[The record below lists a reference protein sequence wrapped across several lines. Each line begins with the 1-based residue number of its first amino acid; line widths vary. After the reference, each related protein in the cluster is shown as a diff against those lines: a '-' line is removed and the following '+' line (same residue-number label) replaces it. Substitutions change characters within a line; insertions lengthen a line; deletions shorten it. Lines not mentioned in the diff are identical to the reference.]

1 MAYLE
6 TKKRNHGLI
15 IGSRALGATRAA
27 GHGPTPRV
35 AHKTDYPMVAAFEL
49 ARGFDADDAVRL
61 DDVWLLYHADDGG
74 VAAQH
79 TLQRPSVSFTS
90 SMARER
96 CQRRRRPSRWS

>member
-1 MAYLE
+1 MANLE

-61 DDVWLLYHADDGG
+61 DDVWPPL
-74 VAAQH
+74 
-79 TLQRPSVSFTS
+79 P
-90 SMARER
+90 
-96 CQRRRRPSRWS
+96 RRRWRGRGSAYAAKAQLVLHIEYGPGEMPAASQAE